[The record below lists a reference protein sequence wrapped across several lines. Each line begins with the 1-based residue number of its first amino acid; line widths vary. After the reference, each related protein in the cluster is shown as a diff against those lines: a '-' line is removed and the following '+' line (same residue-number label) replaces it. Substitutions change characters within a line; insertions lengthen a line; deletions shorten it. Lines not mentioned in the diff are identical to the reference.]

1 MKVKG
6 VYRALLRMGY
16 YEHQGGDHRILEMG
30 GKRVTLSTNIN
41 RPLSRVERTNI
52 ERTVGMRI
60 PELLRWKEP
69 KEKVSY
75 PLMEQEPLAQVVA
88 TVEPKQKMQAG
99 DMVEHRRRL
108 QLLWD
113 AYRAGG
119 SPTNVPGD
127 LRTWAQGYT
136 TYRIFATD
144 FKNQSVDA
152 LVEKVRAHLN
162 RKSEWGGRRDG
173 PVTTTVRPELQ
184 DPMASIPDFLKEALE
199 DYRKSY
205 HAVIDGISRYIRENE
220 RARRKYARLEA
231 ILKEVEE
238 IK

>member
-1 MKVKG
+1 
-6 VYRALLRMGY
+6 MGY
-16 YEHQGGDHRILEMG
+16 YEHQGGDHRILELDG
-30 GKRVTLSTNIN
+30 RRVTLSTNIN

-88 TVEPKQKMQAG
+88 TVEPKQKMRAG
-99 DMVEHRRRL
+99 DMEEHRRRL
-108 QLLWD
+108 QILWG

-119 SPTNVPGD
+119 SSPTNMPGD

-136 TYRIFATD
+136 TYSIYASD
-144 FKNQSVDA
+144 FRTLSVDT
-152 LVEKVRAHLN
+152 LVEKVRLHLAGSK
-162 RKSEWGGRRDG
+162 RGRRDGRKSG
-173 PVTTTVRPELQ
+173 PVTTTFRPELQ